1 MSGMTEPTGRRE
13 ASKQATRAAIRVAAQ
28 QLFADSG
35 FEQTTVRDIA
45 QAANVTERTFYRY
58 FETKE
63 ALLAQEYL
71 SWLATLRD
79 AIIARPPAESPLTA
93 VRRAMTSVAGQ
104 ARAAPGSAPAWPL
117 GDRPFRGLRQSAP
130 RPLLRFEESIASA
143 IAARIA
149 VASADDQQ
157 PDPMGDFRAQ
167 VIARVAVAA
176 FRSATISQRERR
188 ARGDARIPTMEEL
201 LDTAFAIVSSP

>member
-13 ASKQATRAAIRVAAQ
+13 ASKQATRAAIRVAAK
-28 QLFADSG
+28 QLFADRG

-45 QAANVTERTFYRY
+45 RAANVTERTFYRY

-71 SWLATLRD
+71 SWLARLTA
-79 AIIARPPAESPLTA
+79 AIIARPPAEPPLTA

-104 ARAAPGSAPAWPL
+104 ARAAPGSAPMWPL

-130 RPLLRFEESIASA
+130 RPLLRFEDSIASA
-143 IAARIA
+143 IAVRTAA
-149 VASADDQQ
+149 ASADDRQ
-157 PDPMGDFRAQ
+157 PDPKGDFRAQ

-176 FRSATISQRERR
+176 FRSAMISQREMRS
-188 ARGDARIPTMEEL
+188 RGEARIPTMEEL